1 MSMDMAERRGFP
13 SRAGTARTRNA
24 VPKPLSRAIY
34 RDAAHPSRLVL
45 PFTAG
50 PATA

>member
-13 SRAGTARTRNA
+13 SRAGTAVHT
-24 VPKPLSRAIY
+24 PLPGTVY

>member
-1 MSMDMAERRGFP
+1 MSMDVAERRGFP
-13 SRAGTARTRNA
+13 SRAGTA
-24 VPKPLSRAIY
+24 VHKPLPGAIY

-50 PATA
+50 AATA